1 MKDREQP
8 GWFDFSVMALSPVLI
23 MGLVGSLA
31 FFLLDVLY
39 GGQYSER
46 LHWTLFFF
54 VLGAVLVA
62 RIAIVVDPGR
72 AKLYAL
78 VLGGVVFL
86 AMLRFVDFLPTSSLA
101 AVGWLINL
109 VIIVIVL
116 WASNKLVWN
125 CTFLDEHDPDPGR
138 GTLAEVVVSPRPESA
153 RGALPSKTRVA
164 AKHQLAS
171 FANVKASTSTPWRI
185 DSGCANSSGR
195 WLIPSRQGIKII
207 PVGQRRDIKS
217 ES

>member
-1 MKDREQP
+1 MKEREQP

-31 FFLLDVLY
+31 CFLLHVLY
-39 GGQYSER
+39 GGQYGER

-54 VLGAVLVA
+54 VVGAVLVA

-125 CTFLDEHDPDPGR
+125 CTFL
-138 GTLAEVVVSPRPESA
+138 
-153 RGALPSKTRVA
+153 
-164 AKHQLAS
+164 
-171 FANVKASTSTPWRI
+171 
-185 DSGCANSSGR
+185 
-195 WLIPSRQGIKII
+195 
-207 PVGQRRDIKS
+207 
-217 ES
+217 